1 MRLISDPLDWVTAPV
16 VARLMLDVL
25 VASDSPEIAPTE
37 PSAATSPMF
46 RAFMSTNESDAPD
59 DNVAARLFT
68 SLLVLVNVTVPAES
82 IPRLA
87 ATTAALVLWLMV
99 PPDFILNWLSA

>member
-1 MRLISDPLDWVTAPV
+1 MAPTV
-16 VARLMLDVL
+16 VRLMLDAA
-25 VASDSPEIAPTE
+25 VASDNPEIAPKD
-37 PSAATSPMF
+37 PRAATVPMF
-46 RAFMSTNESDAPD
+46 SAFLSTNESDAPD
-59 DNVAARLFT
+59 DNVAARSVT

-99 PPDFILNWLSA
+99 PPDFRLNWLSG